1 MQGLQRLLDPLR
13 RRIATMVGRCILHA
27 VNAGT
32 GIQTVR
38 VQVLADEVMDG
49 VEHLEPYGFTSHPLA
64 GAEGVLLN
72 VAGQRGAAVAVCLG
86 NRAFR
91 LRELESGEVALYTDE
106 GDSLVFKRGRHVE
119 LTTLHARIMA
129 EEDVA
134 VVTRR
139 YTVEASEG
147 VAYMTPSFTARAA
160 GGAASAAT
168 FEGTMRVTG
177 NVTSDAD
184 MRAGSVS
191 LRHHVHPE
199 NDGGG
204 PTSPPVGG

>member
-1 MQGLQRLLDPLR
+1 MQGLHRILEPLR

-32 GIQTVR
+32 GIQTVQ

-49 VEHLEPYGFTSHPLA
+49 VEHMEPYGFTSHPLS

-91 LRELESGEVALYTDE
+91 LKELKAGEVALYTDE
-106 GDSLVFKRGRHVE
+106 GDKLVFKRDRHVE
-119 LTTLHARIMA
+119 MTTMHVRIMA
-129 EEDVA
+129 DEDVA
-134 VVTRR
+134 VATKR

-147 VAYMTPSFTARAA
+147 VVYVTPSLTSRAA
-160 GGAASAAT
+160 EGGTSAAR
-168 FEGTMRVTG
+168 FEGTMHVTQD
-177 NVTSDAD
+177 VTSDAD
-184 MRAGSVS
+184 VQAGAVS
-191 LRHHVHPE
+191 LRGHVHPE

>member
-1 MQGLQRLLDPLR
+1 MQGLHRLIDPLR

-27 VNAGT
+27 VNAAT
-32 GIQTVR
+32 GIQTVQ

-49 VEHLEPYGFTSHPLA
+49 VEHMEPYGFTSHPQP

-86 NRAFR
+86 NRLFR
-91 LRELESGEVALYTDE
+91 LKGLKAGEVALYTDE
-106 GDSLVFKRGRHVE
+106 GDVIHLMRDRRIKVS
-119 LTTLHARIMA
+119 TLHLEVEAQ
-129 EEDVA
+129 EDVTMTTKRFG
-134 VVTRR
+134 VTA
-139 YTVEASEG
+139 TEG
-147 VAYMTPSFTARAA
+147 VSFNTPAFTSRGVG
-160 GGAASAAT
+160 GGACASRM
-168 FEGTMRVTG
+168 EGGLHVTDG
-177 NVTSDAD
+177 VTSDAD
-184 MRAGSVS
+184 MQAGTVS

>member
-1 MQGLQRLLDPLR
+1 MQGLHRLIDPLR

-27 VNAGT
+27 VNAAT
-32 GIQTVR
+32 GIQTVQ

-49 VEHLEPYGFTSHPLA
+49 VEHMEPYGFTSHPQP

-86 NRAFR
+86 NRLFR
-91 LRELESGEVALYTDE
+91 LKGLKAGEVALYTDE
-106 GDSLVFKRGRHVE
+106 GDQLVFKRGRHVE

-129 EEDVA
+129 EDVA
-134 VVTRR
+134 VEVKRYAVTA
-139 YTVEASEG
+139 TEG
-147 VAYMTPSFTARAA
+147 VSFNTPAFTSRGVG
-160 GGAASAAT
+160 GGACASRM
-168 FEGTMRVTG
+168 EGGLHVTDG
-177 NVTSDAD
+177 VTSDAD
-184 MRAGSVS
+184 MQAGTVS

>member
-1 MQGLQRLLDPLR
+1 MKGLNRLLEPLR

-32 GIQTVR
+32 GIQTVQ

-49 VEHLEPYGFTSHPLA
+49 VEHMEPYGFTSHPLS

-91 LRELESGEVALYTDE
+91 LKELLAGEVALYTDE
-106 GDSLVFKRGRHVE
+106 GDKLVFKRNHHVE
-119 LTTLHARIMA
+119 LTTLHVRIMA
-129 EEDVA
+129 DEDVA
-134 VVTRR
+134 VVTKR

-147 VAYMTPSFTARAA
+147 VEYVTPSLTSRAA
-160 GGAASAAT
+160 EGGTSAAR
-168 FEGTMRVTG
+168 FEGTMHVTQDI
-177 NVTSDAD
+177 TSDAD
-184 MRAGSVS
+184 VQAGAVS
-191 LRHHVHPE
+191 LRNHVHPE